1 MIRYMIQESIS
12 VIRIPLIPT
21 DRDIVRENLPLS
33 LYIYRYTFDAVIKDS
48 VLKERKSTR
57 KPKFPEPSL
66 ITEPTAILR
75 GVSFTDV

>member
-12 VIRIPLIPT
+12 VIRFALIPT

-48 VLKERKSTR
+48 VLKERKSKNGKICSLQIDNFVWQ
-57 KPKFPEPSL
+57 KPK
-66 ITEPTAILR
+66 R
-75 GVSFTDV
+75 K